1 MRRAC
6 GLAAVALVLLAG
18 CGNDDSATP
27 SQAGNGSSSVAVNTG
42 KLAMGDALVDAQGKT
57 LYLFMQDAGGK
68 SACTGQ
74 CATLW
79 PPLIASRGATAGA
92 GVEAAKLSTITRDD
106 GTKQV
111 TYAGKPLYRYSPDQ
125 AAGDA
130 KGQGVGGTW
139 FVVSP
144 KGEAITFSTPAGYGY

>member
-1 MRRAC
+1 MAGGLLGAC
-6 GLAAVALVLLAG
+6 GSDDTSTPTDASKTAPAVA
-18 CGNDDSATP
+18 
-27 SQAGNGSSSVAVNTG
+27 TG
-42 KLAMGDALVDAQGKT
+42 KLTMGDALVDAQGKT
-57 LYLFMQDAGGK
+57 LYLFMKDVDGK

-79 PPLIASRGATAGA
+79 PPLTVSGAPVGGA

-106 GTKQV
+106 GAKQV

-125 AAGDA
+125 ATGDT
-130 KGQGVGGTW
+130 KGQGVGGVW

-144 KGEAITFSTPAGYGY
+144 KGEAITSTTPAGYGY